1 MRIYVVA
8 GPIGAGITEVCLEIR
23 NEVFGLGF
31 RVSRVIIGRPDT
43 ISVSEQRTAEQ
54 VIARIEEAMNNTV
67 GLPTDFI
74 ISGTEATR
82 HCLAI
87 KNRWPA
93 ETKIIFVRKANDA
106 RTLEAGLL
114 LLEHHINYDRET
126 YSSWMN
132 DQLQLVNQYVE
143 GLGLT
148 WHDVE
153 VENMFTFSNEAL
165 LETMNMS
172 NDTFIIN
179 PFIGIKSADCVP
191 RQLAIY

>member
-8 GPIGAGITEVCLEIR
+8 GPIGSGITEVGTEIR
-23 NEVFGLGF
+23 NEVFALGF
-31 RVSRVIIGRPDT
+31 RVSRIVIGRPDNV
-43 ISVSEQRTAEQ
+43 SVSEQLTAEQ
-54 VIARIEEAMNNTV
+54 VIARIEEAMNSTV
-67 GLPTDFI
+67 GLPTDFV

-87 KNRWPA
+87 KNRWPV

-114 LLEHHINYDRET
+114 LLEHHINYNREQYT
-126 YSSWMN
+126 NWMN
-132 DQLQLVNQYVE
+132 DQLQLVNQFVE

-148 WHDVE
+148 WYDVD
-153 VENMFTFSNEAL
+153 VDNMFTFNHEAL

-172 NDTFIIN
+172 KDAFVVN
-179 PFIGIKSADCVP
+179 PYIGIKSGDCVP
-191 RQLAIY
+191 RQLAVY

>member
-54 VIARIEEAMNNTV
+54 VIDRIEEAMNNTV

-172 NDTFIIN
+172 KDTFVIN